1 MGKINPTV
9 FLLNC
14 FFIHLVEEQFNLK
27 ILRTDTL
34 CLLISAPELSLPG
47 FEDYMG
53 AHMGSSPFPDMQSGV
68 RPAAHHMTPY
78 PTKISKTS
86 LHTHLSKLTGTSKSL
101 RNGHAFEHRGTHT
114 HKHTTVPEVLA
125 GQNMP
130 PSTDQSVY
138 QSQQQGHL
146 LRTFRRCMY
155 FIWIKIFS
163 PLGYCIGLMTC

>member
-68 RPAAHHMTPY
+68 CPAAHHKTPY

-114 HKHTTVPEVLA
+114 QTHNGTRSLSWSKHAPIYLPECVPIPAVGSLA
-125 GQNMP
+125 QDFQKMHVFYL
-130 PSTDQSVY
+130 D
-138 QSQQQGHL
+138 
-146 LRTFRRCMY
+146 
-155 FIWIKIFS
+155 
-163 PLGYCIGLMTC
+163 